1 MFINFHSSNIL
12 NPTKSKRKIYL
23 FGQNFPAFQNSLEK
37 PIQVKICQIVC
48 SIFKINN
55 KKHMIMEN
63 FDNEKNKGPLFS
75 GFLFITDVFYLKTMC
90 IKKLKNNF

>member
-1 MFINFHSSNIL
+1 
-12 NPTKSKRKIYL
+12 
-23 FGQNFPAFQNSLEK
+23 
-37 PIQVKICQIVC
+37 
-48 SIFKINN
+48 
-55 KKHMIMEN
+55 MIMEN